1 MAQQYGDAELKNAML
16 NQAGEGTSLADY
28 YGAQRQLGDM
38 VSADEEQGKA
48 MEDYFMTLPGFDTR
62 EKAQAFIGQTRALP
76 SGSSTKP
83 TQWQWL
89 ETSRP

>member
-1 MAQQYGDAELKNAML
+1 MLL

-28 YGAQRQLGDM
+28 YGAQNQLGGM

-62 EKAQAFIGQTRALP
+62 ERLRLIGHPFAFRAQ
-76 SGSSTKP
+76 
-83 TQWQWL
+83 
-89 ETSRP
+89 